1 MCLQHCT
8 SIARVTSGC
17 ENRFARSATFTHVVS
32 RQMEPEN
39 TYSCKHAKSSLG
51 MRSLCSKCL
60 DIQKK
65 RRVLGS
71 RHLQTSLRVSYS
83 EGIVL
88 CMTAC
93 RGLEN
98 MCFAK
103 SFLLPMSPGKTSAS
117 GFWANRARKCPE
129 VYWFVQ
135 FPKRKWWW
143 GSLHVSGMHSFAP
156 APCIAPLFYITSF
169 KECRTI
175 CL

>member
-103 SFLLPMSPGKTSAS
+103 SFLLPMSPAKRPPLVSERIERES
-117 GFWANRARKCPE
+117 VRKCLIRSIPE
-129 VYWFVQ
+129 AEMMVRFLACVRHAQ
-135 FPKRKWWW
+135 FC
-143 GSLHVSGMHSFAP
+143 A
-156 APCIAPLFYITSF
+156 
-169 KECRTI
+169 RTLYNTFI
-175 CL
+175 LYYEF